1 MLDKKVTKAF
11 THSNQPSFW
20 TRCVIAVSSGTL
32 RVEKKC
38 ITGLMFL
45 LTFLILLNV
54 VTRYSGAPIY
64 WIDESA
70 VYSVVWLTFIG
81 GSAMT
86 RLRMDFAV
94 SIVTDRLPQSYK
106 KTAKVFA
113 GIGVTFFA
121 ISLTW
126 MCVLWFDPVGYFQS
140 GFDAKALAG
149 KTFNFLYTER
159 TQTLGWHTWVIYLI
173 IPIFSITMI
182 IHSLANLLEDLG
194 WIEPE
199 SGMNINLGGAEGIN

>member
-1 MLDKKVTKAF
+1 MLEKNVTKEF
-11 THSNQPSFW
+11 THPSQSSFW
-20 TRCVIAVSSGTL
+20 TRCVITASSATL
-32 RVEKKC
+32 GVEKKC

-94 SIVTDRLPQSYK
+94 SIVTDRLPQTYK
-106 KTAKVFA
+106 KTAKVLA
-113 GIGVTFFA
+113 GTGVTFFA
-121 ISLTW
+121 IALAW

-159 TQTLGWHTWVIYLI
+159 TQTLGWPTWVIYLI
-173 IPIFSITMI
+173 IPIFSVTMI

-194 WIEPE
+194 WIEPV
-199 SGMNINLGGAEGIN
+199 SSVDINLGGAEGIN

>member
-1 MLDKKVTKAF
+1 MLEKNETNASTYSGKATF
-11 THSNQPSFW
+11 LIRS
-20 TRCVIAVSSGTL
+20 VIAASGTL
-32 RVEKKC
+32 LSIEKRC
-38 ITGLMFL
+38 VAGLMFL

-94 SIVTDRLPQSYK
+94 SIVTDKLPQIYK
-106 KTAKVFA
+106 KTAKILA
-113 GIGVTFFA
+113 GMGVTFFSIA
-121 ISLTW
+121 LAW

-149 KTFNFLYTER
+149 KTFNFLYTEK
-159 TQTLGWHTWVIYLI
+159 TQTLGWPTWVIYLI
-173 IPIFSITMI
+173 IPIFSLTMI
-182 IHSLANLLEDLG
+182 VHSLANMFEDLG
-194 WIEPE
+194 WIKPAAVMDENF
-199 SGMNINLGGAEGIN
+199 SGAEGIN